1 MMTDGARKTLPT
13 TRWQRLCRR
22 LLMRGLAGIEGGQ
35 IVLRDADGIHTIGT
49 AASGQGPAASVEVR
63 DGHFYPAA
71 LFEQSSGV
79 GQAYMDH
86 WWASPDPVGLI
97 RILAR
102 NEPSLRRWTAPTFTL
117 LAPWHRF
124 LLWRR
129 RNTEAQARRN
139 IAAHYDLGNEFFASF
154 LDPTM
159 TYSCA
164 VFENPDDDLQTAQTS
179 KLDRICRKLDLGP
192 ADHVVEIGTGWG
204 GFALHAAGNYGCRV
218 TTTTL
223 SAEQA
228 ALARERIARAG
239 LAERVTVL
247 EEDYRRLGG
256 RFDKLVSIEMIEAV
270 GVRYFPAFFKACSDL
285 LEPDGAMLLQ
295 AIVVDDRH
303 FAHDAR
309 HEDFIK
315 RHIFP
320 GGVLP
325 SVEEIARRVAADTD
339 LQTVHLE
346 DLTGHYAETLR
357 RWHLNLRQ
365 AWDRLLAA
373 GRDERF
379 LRAWEFYFHYCRGGF
394 LERRVGVVQSLLV
407 KPRCR
412 DLGVLQPAAA
422 PWPGQETRSEACHG

>member
-1 MMTDGARKTLPT
+1 MTDLALAPKTPT
-13 TRWQRLCRR
+13 GWQRTC
-22 LLMRGLAGIEGGQ
+22 RGLFLRALGGLEGGR
-35 IVLRDADGIHTIGT
+35 IILHDGDGEHVLGHGREIRVDIHDG
-49 AASGQGPAASVEVR
+49 S
-63 DGHFYPAA
+63 FFPAA

-79 GQAYMDH
+79 GRAYMEG
-86 WWASPDPVGLI
+86 WWSCADPVGLI
-97 RILAR
+97 RLLAR
-102 NEPSLRRWTAPTFTL
+102 NETAIRRWTAPTLGL
-117 LAPWHRF
+117 LAPWHRY

-139 IAAHYDLGNEFFASF
+139 IAAHYDLGNDFFASF

-164 VFENPDDDLQTAQTS
+164 VFENPDDDLETAQIN

-192 ADHVVEIGTGWG
+192 QDHVVEIGTGWG
-204 GFALHAAGNYGCRV
+204 GFALHAAGFYGCRV

-228 ALARERIARAG
+228 ALARRRIRDAG
-239 LAERVTVL
+239 LADRVNVL
-247 EEDYRRLGG
+247 EEDYRKLTGV
-256 RFDKLVSIEMIEAV
+256 FDKLVSIEMIEAV
-270 GVRYFPAFFKACSDL
+270 GVRYFPAYFRACSDL
-285 LEPDGAMLLQ
+285 LKPEGAMLLQ

-303 FAHDAR
+303 YDHDAK

-315 RHIFP
+315 KWIFQ

-325 SVEEIARRVAADTD
+325 SVGEIARRVAADTD
-339 LQTVHLE
+339 LQMVHLE
-346 DLTGHYAETLR
+346 DLTSHYAETLR
-357 RWHLNLRQ
+357 RWHRNLRA
-365 AWDRLLAA
+365 AWVGLKAA

-394 LERRVGVVQSLLV
+394 LERRVGVVQSLMV

-422 PWPGQETRSEACHG
+422 PWPEADSRSEAAHG

>member
-1 MMTDGARKTLPT
+1 MTDLTATSASPGL
-13 TRWQRLCRR
+13 WQRACRTLFLR
-22 LLMRGLAGIEGGQ
+22 ALDGLEGGRL
-35 IVLRDADGIHTIGT
+35 VLLDGD
-49 AASGQGPAASVEVR
+49 GPHVLGRGEEIRVHVR
-63 DGHFYPAA
+63 NGSFYPAA
-71 LFEQSSGV
+71 LLEQSSGV
-79 GQAYMDH
+79 GHAYMEG
-86 WWASPDPVGLI
+86 WWSCEDPVGLV
-97 RILAR
+97 RLLAR
-102 NEPSLRRWTAPTFTL
+102 NEAAIRRWTTPALGL

-129 RNTEAQARRN
+129 RNTEARARRN
-139 IAAHYDLGNEFFASF
+139 IAAHYDLGNDFFAAF

-164 VFENPDDDLQTAQTS
+164 VFENPDDDLETAQIN

-192 ADHVVEIGTGWG
+192 DDHVLEIGTGWG
-204 GFALHAAGNYGCRV
+204 GFAMHAAGRYGSRV

-228 ALARERIARAG
+228 SLARRRIRTAG
-239 LAERVTVL
+239 LADRITVL
-247 EEDYRRLGG
+247 EEDYRHLSGTY
-256 RFDKLVSIEMIEAV
+256 DKLVSIEMIEAV
-270 GVRYFPAFFKACSDL
+270 GVRYFPAYFRACSDL
-285 LEPDGAMLLQ
+285 LTPEGAMLLQ

-315 RHIFP
+315 RWIFP

-325 SVEEIARRVAADTD
+325 SVGEIARHVARDTD
-339 LQTVHLE
+339 LQVAHLE
-346 DLTGHYAETLR
+346 DLTSHYAETLF
-357 RWHLNLRQ
+357 RWHANLRG
-365 AWDRLLAA
+365 AWAGLKAA
-373 GRDERF
+373 GREERF

-412 DLGVLQPAAA
+412 NLALLEPQAA
-422 PWPGQETRSEACHG
+422 PWPSAQPRSEACHG

>member
-1 MMTDGARKTLPT
+1 MSEFAPSRSRP
-13 TRWQRLCRR
+13 TRWQRTCRALFLR
-22 LLMRGLAGIEGGQ
+22 ALDGLEGGL
-35 IVLRDADGIHTIGT
+35 IVLRDGDGDHALGRGPEIGI
-49 AASGQGPAASVEVR
+49 EVH
-63 DGHFYPAA
+63 DGSFYPAA

-79 GQAYMDH
+79 GRAYMEG
-86 WWASPDPVGLI
+86 WWSCPDPVGMI
-97 RILAR
+97 RVFAR
-102 NEPSLRRWTAPTFTL
+102 NESTIRRWTAPTLGL

-164 VFENPDDDLQTAQTS
+164 VFEHPGDDLETAQIN

-192 ADHVVEIGTGWG
+192 QDHVVEIGTGWG
-204 GFALHAAGNYGCRV
+204 GFALHAAGRYGCRV

-228 ALARERIARAG
+228 ALARGRIRDAG
-239 LAERVTVL
+239 LDDRVTVL
-247 EEDYRRLGG
+247 EEDYRNIEG

-270 GVRYFPAFFKACSDL
+270 GVRYFPAYFRACSDL
-285 LEPDGAMLLQ
+285 LKPEGAMLLQ

-303 FAHDAR
+303 YDHDAK

-315 RHIFP
+315 KWIFP

-325 SVEEIARRVAADTD
+325 SVGEIARRVSDDTD
-339 LQTVHLE
+339 LQVAHLE
-346 DLTGHYAETLR
+346 DLTSHYAETLH
-357 RWHLNLRQ
+357 RWHLNLRG
-365 AWDRLLAA
+365 AWNRLKTS

-394 LERRVGVVQSLLV
+394 LERRVGVVQSLMV

-412 DLGVLQPAAA
+412 NLTLLQPAAA
-422 PWPGQETRSEACHG
+422 PWSGSEPRSEAAHG